1 VENRDRQELAQQF
14 AQDVAR
20 MQRCLQDAGKHLTED
35 DIVSAWADYSIS
47 LGVEWM
53 MPPEED
59 EAMLKILLQHQP
71 PFHARWETTILDAG
85 DGSGDG
91 ILELPDELCSQ
102 MGWKEGDTLSLTLG
116 KSSELIFRRTD

>member
-1 VENRDRQELAQQF
+1 MKNSDRQALAKQF
-14 AQDVAR
+14 AQDIAR
-20 MQRCLQDAGKHLTED
+20 MQRCLQDAGKYVTKD
-35 DIVSAWADYSIS
+35 DIVYAWADYSIS

-59 EAMLKILLQHQP
+59 EALLNILLQHLP
-71 PFHARWETTILDAG
+71 PFNARWQTTILDAG

-102 MGWKEGDTLSLTLG
+102 MGWKAGDKLSLTLTESG
-116 KSSELIFRRTD
+116 GLLLRHAD

>member
-1 VENRDRQELAQQF
+1 
-14 AQDVAR
+14 
-20 MQRCLQDAGKHLTED
+20 MQRCLQDAGKYVTKD
-35 DIVSAWADYSIS
+35 DIVYAWADYSIS

-59 EAMLKILLQHQP
+59 EALLNILLQHLP
-71 PFHARWETTILDAG
+71 PFNARWQTTILDAG

-102 MGWKEGDTLSLTLG
+102 MGWKAGDKLSLTLTESG
-116 KSSELIFRRTD
+116 GLLLRHAD